1 MVAPMLGRK
10 LQNWL
15 DSHGL
20 GAIALAV
27 LIIAFGLSTLIFGIF
42 YLSAR

>member
-27 LIIAFGLSTLIFGIF
+27 LVIAFALSILIFGIG
-42 YLSAR
+42 YLVTR